1 VPILRLDGW
10 IGLSNKVINYASTFQ
25 GANVPGTNIKQV
37 EATERSS
44 LIKVSSYSIDLDL
57 TTGAENFRVKTTVK
71 FAGLKPGATTYIDCV
86 GSTVISSKLNGVDFD
101 PKFDG
106 ETIYLPALAA
116 ENLLEIEHDGIY
128 SNSGEGL
135 HRFVDPAD
143 NEVYLYTQFETGDA
157 RRMYACFDQP
167 DQKATFRIS
176 TISPKHWEVISNYG
190 IESTKE
196 LDGEKKFIQFAES
209 QVISTYVT
217 AIVAGAYTSVH
228 DEYKGEKTIPLGI
241 YARKS
246 FFQYVDAANIFE
258 VTKQGFAYFEKTFGL
273 AYPFGK
279 YDQIAVAEYNWGAM
293 ENVGCVTFHED
304 VLIFRSKVTERN
316 YVSRATTIHHEMAH
330 MWFGDL
336 VTMKWWEDLWLNE
349 SFAEWASYQSVSES
363 TKYKEAWTEFN
374 SLRKNWAYR
383 VDQLTTTHPIA
394 TEMEDLDAVRTNF
407 DGISYA
413 KGASVLQQ
421 LVAHVGRDNFLK
433 GLRLYFA
440 KHAYGNTTLK
450 DLIDQLEAASGR
462 DLTPW
467 VSTWLRTAGVNTLR
481 PVIAIDGDMY
491 KSISIKQ
498 EVPTMPVGST
508 ELRPH
513 RLHVGLFDINAGKL
527 SRRTSVELD
536 IAGALTE
543 VTELAGQ
550 KLADLVLINDKDQTY
565 AKLRFDDRSIATMKS
580 HLGTL
585 DDSLARGLIWASLWD
600 SCRDGEL
607 SATDYIAIA
616 LSALATESDISI
628 VSATLM
634 QIDTAIWA
642 YAHPS
647 HREALRLQVASA
659 VEAMLDAA
667 KSGSDHQMQF
677 ARGFANNA
685 VTPAQFERIKAMLS
699 GSINGLV
706 IDAEIRWYLFLCGV
720 KRGVFGA
727 ADIESESAKDATAHG
742 KQYTAYAYAALPN
755 KAAKAEAFKSI
766 TTDNLSNTIHAYK
779 CRGFNENIH
788 HELLADFVDQYFDV
802 LLKVWETKGFE
813 IAETT
818 ATLLFPTWVISDAT
832 VKKAQHWLD
841 FTGKDASNALRRTIL
856 EGRDAMTRAL
866 KAQAADL

>member
-1 VPILRLDGW
+1 M
-10 IGLSNKVINYASTFQ
+10 
-25 GANVPGTNIKQV
+25 PGTNIKQV
-37 EATERSS
+37 EAAERST
-44 LIKVSSYSIDLDL
+44 IVKTESYRIDLDL

-71 FAGLKPGATTYIDCV
+71 FSGLKPGATTYIDCV
-86 GSTVISSKLNGVDFD
+86 GSKVLSAKLNGVDFD

-106 ETIYLPALAA
+106 ETIYLPPIAA
-116 ENLLEIEHDGIY
+116 DNLLEIEHDGIY

-167 DQKATFRIS
+167 DQKATFTIS
-176 TISPKHWEVISNYG
+176 TITPKHWEVISNYG

-196 LDGEKKFIQFAES
+196 LDGDRKFIQFAQS

-217 AIVAGAYTSVH
+217 AIVAGPYMSVH
-228 DEYKGEKTIPLGI
+228 DEYKGEKSIPLGI

-246 FFQYVDAANIFE
+246 FFKYVDAQNIFE

-421 LVAHVGRDNFLK
+421 LVAHVGRENFIK

-481 PVIAIDGDMY
+481 PVIAIEGDSY
-491 KSISIKQ
+491 KSIAIKQ
-498 EVPTMPVGST
+498 EAPNMPVGSK

-513 RLHVGLFDINAGKL
+513 RLHVGLFDIQGNKL

-536 IAGALTE
+536 VAGELTQ
-543 VTELAGQ
+543 VTALAGQ
-550 KLADLVLINDKDQTY
+550 KVADLVLINDKDQTY
-565 AKLRFDDRSIATMKS
+565 AKLRFDERSIATMKS
-580 HLGTL
+580 HLGHL

-607 SATDYIAIA
+607 STTDYITIA
-616 LSALATESDISI
+616 LNALKTESDISI

-634 QIDTAIWA
+634 QIDTALWS
-642 YAHPS
+642 YANPAN
-647 HREALRLQVASA
+647 REALRQQVAHA

-667 KSGSDHQMQF
+667 ESGSDHQLAF
-677 ARGFANNA
+677 ARAFANFA
-685 VTPAQFERIKAMLS
+685 VTPVQFERIKAILG
-699 GSINGLV
+699 GSIKGLV
-706 IDAEIRWYLFLCGV
+706 IDADIRWYLFISGV
-720 KRGVFGA
+720 KRGVFGP
-727 ADIESESAKDATAHG
+727 ADIEAESAKDNTAHG
-742 KQYTAYAYAALPN
+742 KQYTAQAYAAIPT
-755 KAAKAEAFKSI
+755 KEAKAKAFNSV
-766 TTDNLSNTIHAYK
+766 TTDNLSNTIHAYT
-779 CRGFNENIH
+779 CQGFNQSIH
-788 HELLADFVDQYFDV
+788 HEILAGFVDNYFDAI
-802 LLKVWETKGFE
+802 LKVWETKGFE

-818 ATLLFPTWVISDAT
+818 ATLMFPSWVITEETLA
-832 VKKAQHWLD
+832 KAQYWLD
-841 FTGKDASNALRRTIL
+841 VTGKDASHALRRSVT
-856 EGRDAMTRAL
+856 EGRDAMSRAL
-866 KAQAADL
+866 KARLADR

>member
-1 VPILRLDGW
+1 
-10 IGLSNKVINYASTFQ
+10 
-25 GANVPGTNIKQV
+25 
-37 EATERSS
+37 
-44 LIKVSSYSIDLDL
+44 
-57 TTGAENFRVKTTVK
+57 VKTTVK

-86 GSTVISSKLNGVDFD
+86 GARVISAKLNGTDFD
-101 PKFDG
+101 PRFDG

-116 ENLLEIEHDGIY
+116 ENVLEIEHDGVY

-167 DQKATFRIS
+167 DQKATFAIS
-176 TISPKHWEVISNYG
+176 TITPAHWEIISNYAV
-190 IESTKE
+190 ESTKD
-196 LDGEKKFIQFAES
+196 LGNQKKFTQFATS

-217 AIVAGAYTSVH
+217 AIVAGAYTCVH

-246 FFQYVDAANIFE
+246 FFKHVDAANIFE

-336 VTMKWWEDLWLNE
+336 VTMQWWNDLWLNE

-363 TKYKEAWTEFN
+363 TKYTEAWTEFN

-394 TEMEDLDAVRTNF
+394 TEMEDLDSVRTNF

-421 LVAHVGRDNFLK
+421 LVAHVGRDNFIT
-433 GLRLYFA
+433 GLRRYFA
-440 KHAYGNTTLK
+440 KHAFGNTTLK

-467 VSTWLRTAGVNTLR
+467 VATWLRTAGVNTLR
-481 PVIAIDGDMY
+481 PVIAQSGDTY
-491 KSISIKQ
+491 TSLSIKQ

-513 RLHVGLFDINAGKL
+513 RLHVGLFDIQGQKL
-527 SRRTSVELD
+527 VRRTSVELD

-543 VTELAGQ
+543 VTAFTGQ
-550 KLADLVLINDKDQTY
+550 KSADLVLINDKDQSY
-565 AKLRFDDRSIATMKS
+565 AKLRFDERSIATMKS
-580 HLGTL
+580 HLGSL
-585 DDSLARGLIWASLWD
+585 DDSLSRGLIWASLWD

-616 LSALATESDISI
+616 LAALKTESDISI
-628 VSATLM
+628 VSATLG
-634 QIDTAIWA
+634 QIDTALWA

-647 HREALRLQVASA
+647 HRAALRLQVATA
-659 VEAMLDAA
+659 IEAALDAA
-667 KSGSDHQMQF
+667 KAGSDHQLQF
-677 ARGFANNA
+677 AKGFANTA
-685 VTPAQFERIKAMLS
+685 ITTAQLARIAAMLG
-699 GSINGLV
+699 GSIAGLT
-706 IDAEIRWYLFLCGV
+706 IDAELRWFLFICGV
-720 KRGVFGA
+720 KRGVFGP
-727 ADIESESAKDATAHG
+727 ADIENELALDKTAHG
-742 KQYTAYAYAALPN
+742 KQYGAMAYAQIPS
-755 KAAKAEAFKSI
+755 KDAKAKAFSSI
-766 TTDNLSNTIHAYK
+766 TTADLSNTIHSYT
-779 CRGFNENIH
+779 CRGFNDPLHSEILS
-788 HELLADFVDQYFDV
+788 EFVDEYFDV
-802 LLKVWETKGFE
+802 LLKVWETKGYE

-818 ATLLFPTWVISDAT
+818 ATLLFPSWVISDAT
-832 VKKAQHWLD
+832 VAKAQHWLD
-841 FTGKDASNALRRTIL
+841 ITGKDASHALRRTIL
-856 EGRDAMTRAL
+856 ESRDAMARAL
-866 KAQAADL
+866 KAQAADQ

>member
-1 VPILRLDGW
+1 M
-10 IGLSNKVINYASTFQ
+10 
-25 GANVPGTNIKQV
+25 PGTNIKQA
-37 EATERSS
+37 EAIERSA
-44 LIKVSSYSIDLDL
+44 LVKVKSYRIDLDL
-57 TTGAENFRVKTTVK
+57 TTGAENFRVITTIS
-71 FAGLKPGATTYIDCV
+71 FAGLKPGASTYIDCV
-86 GSTVISSKLNGVDFD
+86 GSKVISASLNGVDFD
-101 PKFDG
+101 PNFDG
-106 ETIYLPALAA
+106 ETIYIPEIAA
-116 ENLLEIEHDGIY
+116 ENVLVIEHDGVY
-128 SNSGEGL
+128 SNTGEGL
-135 HRFVDPAD
+135 HRFVDPVD

-167 DQKATFRIS
+167 DQKATFTIS
-176 TISPKHWEVISNYG
+176 TITPKHWEVISNYG
-190 IESTKE
+190 IESTKG
-196 LDGEKKFIQFAES
+196 LDGDRKFIQFAQS

-217 AIVAGAYTSVH
+217 AIVAGPYTSVH

-246 FFQYVDAANIFE
+246 FFQYVDAENIFE

-336 VTMKWWEDLWLNE
+336 VTMKWWDDLWLNE

-363 TKYKEAWTEFN
+363 TKYKQAWTEFN

-394 TEMEDLDAVRTNF
+394 TEMVDLDAVRTNF

-421 LVAHVGRDNFLK
+421 LVAHVGRDNFIQ

-440 KHAYGNTTLK
+440 KHAFGNTTLK

-481 PVIAIDGDMY
+481 PVIEVSGDTY
-491 KSISIKQ
+491 ASISIQQ

-508 ELRPH
+508 ELRSH
-513 RLHVGLFDINAGKL
+513 RLHVGLFDIVGDKL
-527 SRRTSVELD
+527 TRRTSVELD
-536 IAGALTE
+536 VEGALTE
-543 VTELAGQ
+543 VKALASA
-550 KLADLVLINDKDQTY
+550 KVADLVLINDKDQTY
-565 AKLRFDDRSIATMKS
+565 AKLRFDHRSIATMKS
-580 HLGTL
+580 HLGSL
-585 DDSLARGLIWASLWD
+585 DDSLARGLIWASLWY

-607 SATDYIAIA
+607 SATDYVTIA
-616 LSALATESDISI
+616 LNALKSESDISI

-642 YAHPS
+642 YANPTKRDALRAHVGQS
-647 HREALRLQVASA
+647 VEALLDASA
-659 VEAMLDAA
+659 A
-667 KSGSDHQMQF
+667 GSDHQMAF
-677 ARGFANNA
+677 ARAFANFA
-685 VTPAQFERIKAMLS
+685 FTPAHYDRIKAILD

-706 IDAEIRWYLFLCGV
+706 IDAEIRWYIFICGV
-720 KRGVFGA
+720 KRGLFGP
-727 ADIESESAKDATAHG
+727 ADIQAESKKDETAHG
-742 KQYTAYAYAALPN
+742 KQYTARANASMPSKDAKL
-755 KAAKAEAFKSI
+755 KAFNSI
-766 TTDNLSNTIHAYK
+766 TTDNLSNTIHSYT
-779 CRGFNENIH
+779 CLGFNENIH
-788 HELLADFVDQYFDV
+788 HDVLADFVDPYFDSM
-802 LLKVWETKGFE
+802 LKVWETKGYE

-818 ATLLFPTWVISDAT
+818 ATLLFPTWVITPETLAKSE
-832 VKKAQHWLD
+832 HWLNV
-841 FTGKDASNALRRTIL
+841 TGKDAAHSLRRAIT
-856 EGRDAMTRAL
+856 EGRDAMARAL
-866 KAQAADL
+866 KARSADK

>member
-1 VPILRLDGW
+1 
-10 IGLSNKVINYASTFQ
+10 
-25 GANVPGTNIKQV
+25 VPGTNIKQV
-37 EATERSS
+37 EAAERSAI
-44 LIKVSSYSIDLDL
+44 IKVSSYAIDLDL

-86 GSTVISSKLNGVDFD
+86 GARVLSAKLNGADFD
-101 PKFDG
+101 PRFDG

-116 ENLLEIEHDGIY
+116 ENVLEIEHDGVY

-143 NEVYLYTQFETGDA
+143 DEVYLYTQFETGDA

-167 DQKATFRIS
+167 DQKATFAIS
-176 TISPKHWEVISNYG
+176 TITPAHWEIISNYAVEAIKDLG
-190 IESTKE
+190 NQ
-196 LDGEKKFIQFAES
+196 KKFTQFATS

-246 FFQYVDAANIFE
+246 FFKHVDAENIFE

-336 VTMKWWEDLWLNE
+336 VTMQWWNDLWLNE

-363 TKYKEAWTEFN
+363 TKYTEAWTEFN

-421 LVAHVGRDNFLK
+421 LVAHVGRDNFIT
-433 GLRLYFA
+433 GLRRYFA
-440 KHAYGNTTLK
+440 KHAFGNTTLK

-467 VSTWLRTAGVNTLR
+467 VATWLRTAGVNTLR
-481 PVIAIDGDMY
+481 PVITLSGDTY
-491 KSISIKQ
+491 TSLSIKQ
-498 EVPTMPVGST
+498 EAPTMPVGST

-513 RLHVGLFDINAGKL
+513 RLHVGLFDIQGQKL
-527 SRRTSVELD
+527 VRRTSVELD

-543 VTELAGQ
+543 VTAFAGQ
-550 KLADLVLINDKDQTY
+550 KCADLVLINDKDQSY
-565 AKLRFDDRSIATMKS
+565 AKLRFDERSIATMKS
-580 HLGTL
+580 HLGSL

-616 LSALATESDISI
+616 LTALKTESDISI
-628 VSATLM
+628 VSATLG
-634 QIDTAIWA
+634 QIDTALWA

-647 HREALRLQVASA
+647 HRAALRLQVATA
-659 VEAMLDAA
+659 IEAALDAA
-667 KSGSDHQMQF
+667 KAGSDHQLQF
-677 ARGFANNA
+677 AKGFANTA
-685 VTPAQFERIKAMLS
+685 ITPAQLARIAAMLG
-699 GSINGLV
+699 GSIAGLT
-706 IDAEIRWYLFLCGV
+706 IDAELRWFLFICGV
-720 KRGVFGA
+720 KRGVFGP
-727 ADIESESAKDATAHG
+727 ADIENELALDKTAHG
-742 KQYTAYAYAALPN
+742 KQYGAMAYAQIPS
-755 KAAKAEAFKSI
+755 KGAKAKAFSSI
-766 TTDNLSNTIHAYK
+766 TTADLSNTIHSYT
-779 CRGFNENIH
+779 CRGFNDPLHSEI
-788 HELLADFVDQYFDV
+788 LGDFVDEYFDV
-802 LLKVWETKGFE
+802 LLKVWQTKGYE

-818 ATLLFPTWVISDAT
+818 ATLLFPSWVISDAT
-832 VKKAQHWLD
+832 VAKAQHWLD
-841 FTGKDASNALRRTIL
+841 VTGKDASHALRRTIL
-856 EGRDAMTRAL
+856 ESRDAMVRAL
-866 KAQAADL
+866 KAQVADQ

>member
-1 VPILRLDGW
+1 M
-10 IGLSNKVINYASTFQ
+10 
-25 GANVPGTNIKQV
+25 PGTNIKQV
-37 EATERSS
+37 EAAERSAI
-44 LIKVSSYSIDLDL
+44 IKVSSYAIDLDL

-86 GSTVISSKLNGVDFD
+86 GARVISAKLNGTDFD
-101 PKFDG
+101 PRFDG

-116 ENLLEIEHDGIY
+116 ENVLEIEHDGVY

-167 DQKATFRIS
+167 DQKATFAIS
-176 TISPKHWEVISNYG
+176 TITPAHWEIISNYAV
-190 IESTKE
+190 ESTKD
-196 LDGEKKFIQFAES
+196 LGNQKKFTQFATS

-246 FFQYVDAANIFE
+246 FFKHVDAENIFE

-336 VTMKWWEDLWLNE
+336 VTMQWWNDLWLNE

-363 TKYKEAWTEFN
+363 TKYTEAWTEFN

-421 LVAHVGRDNFLK
+421 LVAHVGRDNFIT
-433 GLRLYFA
+433 GLRRYFA
-440 KHAYGNTTLK
+440 KHAFGNTTLK

-467 VSTWLRTAGVNTLR
+467 VATWLRTAGVNTLR
-481 PVIAIDGDMY
+481 PVITQSGDTY
-491 KSISIKQ
+491 TSLSIKQ
-498 EVPTMPVGST
+498 EAPTMPVGST

-513 RLHVGLFDINAGKL
+513 RLHVGLFDIQGEKL
-527 SRRTSVELD
+527 VRRTSVELD

-543 VTELAGQ
+543 VTAFAGQ
-550 KLADLVLINDKDQTY
+550 KSADLVLINDKDQSY
-565 AKLRFDDRSIATMKS
+565 AKLRFDERSIATMKS
-580 HLGTL
+580 HLGSL

-616 LSALATESDISI
+616 LAALKTESDISI
-628 VSATLM
+628 VSATLG
-634 QIDTAIWA
+634 QIDTALWA

-647 HREALRLQVASA
+647 HRAALRLQVATA
-659 VEAMLDAA
+659 IEAALDAA
-667 KSGSDHQMQF
+667 KAGSDHQLQF
-677 ARGFANNA
+677 AKGFANTA
-685 VTPAQFERIKAMLS
+685 ITPAQLARIAAMLG
-699 GSINGLV
+699 GSIAGLT
-706 IDAEIRWYLFLCGV
+706 IDAELRWFLFICGV
-720 KRGVFGA
+720 KRGVFGP
-727 ADIESESAKDATAHG
+727 ADIENELALDKTAHG
-742 KQYTAYAYAALPN
+742 KQYGAMAYAQIPS
-755 KAAKAEAFKSI
+755 KDAKAKAFSAI
-766 TTDNLSNTIHAYK
+766 TTADLSNTIHSYT
-779 CRGFNENIH
+779 CRGFNDPLHSEILS
-788 HELLADFVDQYFDV
+788 EFVDEYFDV
-802 LLKVWETKGFE
+802 LLKVWETKGYE

-818 ATLLFPTWVISDAT
+818 ATLLFPSWVISDAT
-832 VKKAQHWLD
+832 VAKAQHWLD
-841 FTGKDASNALRRTIL
+841 VTGKDASHALRRTIL
-856 EGRDAMTRAL
+856 ESRDAMVRAL
-866 KAQAADL
+866 KAQAADQ

>member
-1 VPILRLDGW
+1 M
-10 IGLSNKVINYASTFQ
+10 
-25 GANVPGTNIKQV
+25 PGTNIKQA
-37 EATERSS
+37 EAIERSA
-44 LIKVSSYSIDLDL
+44 LVKVKSYRIDLDL
-57 TTGAENFRVKTTVK
+57 TTGAENFRVITTIS
-71 FAGLKPGATTYIDCV
+71 FAGLKPGASTYIDCV
-86 GSTVISSKLNGVDFD
+86 GSKVISASLNGVDFD
-101 PKFDG
+101 PNFDG
-106 ETIYLPALAA
+106 ETIYIPEIAA
-116 ENLLEIEHDGIY
+116 ENVLVIEHDGVY
-128 SNSGEGL
+128 SNTGEGL
-135 HRFVDPAD
+135 HRFVDPVD

-167 DQKATFRIS
+167 DQKATFTIS
-176 TISPKHWEVISNYG
+176 TITPKHWEVISNYG
-190 IESTKE
+190 IESTKG
-196 LDGEKKFIQFAES
+196 LDGDRKFIQFAQS

-217 AIVAGAYTSVH
+217 AIVAGPYTSVH

-246 FFQYVDAANIFE
+246 FFQYVDAENIFE

-336 VTMKWWEDLWLNE
+336 VTMKWWDDLWLNE

-363 TKYKEAWTEFN
+363 TKYKQAWTEFN

-394 TEMEDLDAVRTNF
+394 TEMVDLDAVRTNF

-421 LVAHVGRDNFLK
+421 LVAHVGRDNFIK

-440 KHAYGNTTLK
+440 KHAFGNTTLK

-481 PVIAIDGDMY
+481 PVIEVSGDTY
-491 KSISIKQ
+491 ASISIQQ

-508 ELRPH
+508 ELRSH
-513 RLHVGLFDINAGKL
+513 RLHVGLFDIVGDKL
-527 SRRTSVELD
+527 TRRTSVELD
-536 IAGALTE
+536 VEGALTE
-543 VTELAGQ
+543 VKALASA
-550 KLADLVLINDKDQTY
+550 KVADLVLINDKDQTY
-565 AKLRFDDRSIATMKS
+565 AKLRFDHRSIATMKS
-580 HLGTL
+580 HLGSL

-607 SATDYIAIA
+607 SATDYVTIA
-616 LSALATESDISI
+616 LNALKSESDISI

-642 YAHPS
+642 YANPTKRDALRAHVGQS
-647 HREALRLQVASA
+647 VEALLDASA
-659 VEAMLDAA
+659 A
-667 KSGSDHQMQF
+667 GSDHQMAF
-677 ARGFANNA
+677 ARAFANFA
-685 VTPAQFERIKAMLS
+685 FTPAHYDRIKAILD

-706 IDAEIRWYLFLCGV
+706 IDAEIRWYIFICGV
-720 KRGVFGA
+720 KRGLFGP
-727 ADIESESAKDATAHG
+727 ADIQAESKKDETAHG
-742 KQYTAYAYAALPN
+742 KQYTARANASMPSKDAKL
-755 KAAKAEAFKSI
+755 KAFNSI
-766 TTDNLSNTIHAYK
+766 TTDNLSNTIHSYT
-779 CRGFNENIH
+779 CLGFNENIH
-788 HELLADFVDQYFDV
+788 HDVLADFVDPYFDSM
-802 LLKVWETKGFE
+802 LKVWETKGYE

-818 ATLLFPTWVISDAT
+818 ATLLFPTWVITPETLAKT
-832 VKKAQHWLD
+832 EHWLNV
-841 FTGKDASNALRRTIL
+841 TGKDAAHSLRRAIT
-856 EGRDAMTRAL
+856 EGRDAMARAL
-866 KAQAADL
+866 KARSADK

>member
-1 VPILRLDGW
+1 M
-10 IGLSNKVINYASTFQ
+10 
-25 GANVPGTNIKQV
+25 PGTNIKQV
-37 EATERSS
+37 EAAERST
-44 LIKVSSYSIDLDL
+44 IVKTESYRIDLDL

-86 GSTVISSKLNGVDFD
+86 GSKVISAKLNGVDFD

-106 ETIYLPALAA
+106 ETIYLPAIAA
-116 ENLLEIEHDGIY
+116 ENILEIEHDGVY

-167 DQKATFRIS
+167 DQKATFTIS
-176 TISPKHWEVISNYG
+176 TITPKHWEVISNYG
-190 IESTKE
+190 IESTKDV
-196 LDGEKKFIQFAES
+196 DGDRKFIQFAQS

-217 AIVAGAYTSVH
+217 AIVAGAYMSVH

-246 FFQYVDAANIFE
+246 FFKYVDAENIFE

-363 TKYKEAWTEFN
+363 TKYAEAWTEFN

-421 LVAHVGRDNFLK
+421 LVAHVGRDNFIK

-481 PVIAIDGDMY
+481 PVIAVDGDSY

-498 EVPTMPVGST
+498 EAPSMPVGSK

-513 RLHVGLFDINAGKL
+513 RLHVGLFDIQGEKL

-543 VTELAGQ
+543 VTALAGQ
-550 KLADLVLINDKDQTY
+550 KVADLVLINDKDQTY

-580 HLGTL
+580 HLGKL

-607 SATDYIAIA
+607 STSDYITIA
-616 LSALATESDISI
+616 LNALKTESDISI
-628 VSATLM
+628 VSATYL
-634 QIDTAIWA
+634 QFETAIWA
-642 YAHPS
+642 YANPS
-647 HREALRLQVASA
+647 HRDALRTQIADATAASLASA
-659 VEAMLDAA
+659 AP
-667 KSGSDHQMQF
+667 GSDHQMQF
-677 ARGFANNA
+677 ARAFANNA
-685 VTPAQFERIKAMLS
+685 ITPAHFAKLKEILN
-699 GSINGLV
+699 GSENGLI
-706 IDAEIRWYLFLCGV
+706 IDADIRWYIFICGV
-720 KRGVFGA
+720 KRGVFGPAEIA
-727 ADIESESAKDATAHG
+727 AESAKDNTAHG
-742 KQYTAYAYAALPN
+742 KQYTAYAHAAIPTKEA
-755 KAAKAEAFKSI
+755 KAAAFTSV
-766 TTDNLSNTIHAYK
+766 TTDNLSNTIHSYM

-788 HELLADFVDQYFDV
+788 HELLAGFVDQYFDAI
-802 LLKVWETKGFE
+802 LKVWETKGFE

-818 ATLLFPTWVISDAT
+818 ATLLFPSWVISEET

-841 FTGKDASNALRRTIL
+841 VTGKDASNALRRAVT
-856 EGRDAMTRAL
+856 EGRDAMSRAL
-866 KAQAADL
+866 KARLADK

>member
-1 VPILRLDGW
+1 M
-10 IGLSNKVINYASTFQ
+10 
-25 GANVPGTNIKQV
+25 PGTNIKQV
-37 EATERSS
+37 EAAERSA
-44 LIKVSSYSIDLDL
+44 LIQVSSYAIDLDL
-57 TTGAENFRVKTTVK
+57 TTGAENFRVKTMVRFT
-71 FAGLKPGATTYIDCV
+71 GLKPGATTYIDCV
-86 GSTVISSKLNGVDFD
+86 GARVISAKLNGADFD
-101 PKFDG
+101 PRFDG

-116 ENLLEIEHDGIY
+116 ENVLEIEHDGVY

-143 NEVYLYTQFETGDA
+143 DEVYLYTQFETGDA

-167 DQKATFRIS
+167 DQKATFAIS
-176 TISPKHWEVISNYG
+176 TITPSHWEIISNYAV
-190 IESTKE
+190 ESTKD
-196 LDGEKKFIQFAES
+196 LGNQKKFTQFATS

-246 FFQYVDAANIFE
+246 FFKHVDAENIFE

-336 VTMKWWEDLWLNE
+336 VTMQWWNDLWLNE

-363 TKYKEAWTEFN
+363 TKYTEAWTEFN

-421 LVAHVGRDNFLK
+421 LVAHVGRDNFIT
-433 GLRLYFA
+433 GLRRYFA
-440 KHAYGNTTLK
+440 KHAFGNTTLK

-467 VSTWLRTAGVNTLR
+467 VATWLRTAGVNTLR
-481 PVIAIDGDMY
+481 PVITLSGDTY
-491 KSISIKQ
+491 TSVSIKQ
-498 EVPTMPVGST
+498 EAPTMPVGST

-513 RLHVGLFDINAGKL
+513 RLHVGLFDIQGSKL
-527 SRRTSVELD
+527 VRRTSVELD

-543 VTELAGQ
+543 VTAFTGQ
-550 KLADLVLINDKDQTY
+550 KCADLVLINDKDQSY
-565 AKLRFDDRSIATMKS
+565 AKLRFDERSIATMKS
-580 HLGTL
+580 HLGSL

-616 LSALATESDISI
+616 LAALKSESDISI
-628 VSATLM
+628 VSATLG
-634 QIDTAIWA
+634 QIDTALWA
-642 YAHPS
+642 YAHPA
-647 HREALRLQVASA
+647 HRPALRLQVATA
-659 VEAMLDAA
+659 IEAALDAA
-667 KSGSDHQMQF
+667 QAGSDHQLQF
-677 ARGFANNA
+677 AKGFANTA
-685 VTPAQFERIKAMLS
+685 ITPAQLARIAAMLA
-699 GSINGLV
+699 GSITGLT
-706 IDAEIRWYLFLCGV
+706 IDAELRWFLFICGV
-720 KRGVFGA
+720 KREVFGP
-727 ADIESESAKDATAHG
+727 ADIEKELALDKTAHG
-742 KQYTAYAYAALPN
+742 KQYGAMAYAQIPS
-755 KAAKAEAFKSI
+755 KDAKAKAFTAI
-766 TTDNLSNTIHAYK
+766 TTADLSNTIHSYT
-779 CRGFNENIH
+779 CRGFNDPLHSEILR
-788 HELLADFVDQYFDV
+788 EFVDEYFDV
-802 LLKVWETKGFE
+802 LLKVWQTKGYE

-818 ATLLFPTWVISDAT
+818 ATLLFPSWVISDAT
-832 VKKAQHWLD
+832 VAKAQHWLD
-841 FTGKDASNALRRTIL
+841 VTGKEASHALRRTIL
-856 EGRDAMTRAL
+856 ESRDAMVRAL
-866 KAQAADL
+866 KAQAADK

>member
-1 VPILRLDGW
+1 M
-10 IGLSNKVINYASTFQ
+10 
-25 GANVPGTNIKQV
+25 PGTNIKQV
-37 EATERSS
+37 EAAERSAI
-44 LIKVSSYSIDLDL
+44 IKVASYAIDLDL

-86 GSTVISSKLNGVDFD
+86 GARVISAKLNGTDFD
-101 PKFDG
+101 PRFDG

-116 ENLLEIEHDGIY
+116 ENVLEIEHDGVY

-167 DQKATFRIS
+167 DQKATFAIS
-176 TISPKHWEVISNYG
+176 TITPAHWEIISNYAV
-190 IESTKE
+190 ESTKD
-196 LDGEKKFIQFAES
+196 LGNQKKFTQFATS

-246 FFQYVDAANIFE
+246 FFKHVDAENIFE

-336 VTMKWWEDLWLNE
+336 VTMQWWNDLWLNE

-363 TKYKEAWTEFN
+363 TKYTEAWTEFN

-421 LVAHVGRDNFLK
+421 LVAHVGRDNFIT
-433 GLRLYFA
+433 GLRRYFA
-440 KHAYGNTTLK
+440 KHAFGNTTLK

-467 VSTWLRTAGVNTLR
+467 VATWLRTAGVNTLR
-481 PVIAIDGDMY
+481 PVITQSGDTY
-491 KSISIKQ
+491 TSLSIKQ
-498 EVPTMPVGST
+498 EAPTMPAGST

-513 RLHVGLFDINAGKL
+513 RLHVGLFDIQGQKL
-527 SRRTSVELD
+527 VRRTSVELD

-543 VTELAGQ
+543 VTAFAGQ
-550 KLADLVLINDKDQTY
+550 KSADLVLINDKDQSY
-565 AKLRFDDRSIATMKS
+565 AKLRFDERSIATMKS
-580 HLGTL
+580 HLGSL

-616 LSALATESDISI
+616 LAALKTESDISI
-628 VSATLM
+628 VSATLG
-634 QIDTAIWA
+634 QIDTALWA

-647 HREALRLQVASA
+647 HRAALRLQVATA
-659 VEAMLDAA
+659 IEAALDAA
-667 KSGSDHQMQF
+667 KAGSDHQLQF
-677 ARGFANNA
+677 AKGFANTA
-685 VTPAQFERIKAMLS
+685 ITPAQLARIAAMLG
-699 GSINGLV
+699 GSITGLT
-706 IDAEIRWYLFLCGV
+706 IDAELRWYLFICGV
-720 KRGVFGA
+720 KRGVFGPS
-727 ADIESESAKDATAHG
+727 DIENELALDKTAHG
-742 KQYTAYAYAALPN
+742 KQYGAMAYAQIPS
-755 KAAKAEAFKSI
+755 KDAKAKAFSAI
-766 TTDNLSNTIHAYK
+766 TTADLSNTIHSYT
-779 CRGFNENIH
+779 CRGFNDPLHSEILS
-788 HELLADFVDQYFDV
+788 EFVDEYFDV
-802 LLKVWETKGFE
+802 LLKVWETKGYE

-818 ATLLFPTWVISDAT
+818 ATLLFPSWVISDAT
-832 VKKAQHWLD
+832 VAKAQHWLD
-841 FTGKDASNALRRTIL
+841 VTGKDASHALRRTIL
-856 EGRDAMTRAL
+856 ESRDAMARAL
-866 KAQAADL
+866 KAQAADQ